1 MSPVE
6 IVHGKEFTGKL
17 CRFGEPVF
25 GYCKVE
31 GKATAKWKR
40 MLFVGKA
47 EPHDTY
53 ILYDGSGL
61 VLTRSVRHIDVNW
74 KSHLKYYYMFSHW
87 SWEYKPGY
95 GGRVLPTKSS
105 KTALGASYS
114 GPTGSIEPSPFVDE
128 DAEAVR
134 QKHLEEVREE
144 EETNEMSLHDRPQ
157 PVSQAEIQ
165 EEPAPASQ
173 GVTIDEIF
181 ADDGPVSIAYQPEP
195 IVPARSNASSSMPMP
210 ADVPQT
216 PEVIPIAPSTP
227 RATASTRVHDVHS
240 DDESNDAKRA
250 RVESAKK
257 QRLNRISQ
265 EYSAQIRTVK
275 IADDVFHTMEEYQS
289 DLRLDDHD
297 MDDEWY
303 EETEI
308 AFGALPKELWSD
320 NPLDQ
325 KPDDP
330 SHEIDLQIKL
340 NL

>member
-1 MSPVE
+1 MGLTTHASSPPPYSHSNGLVENVIGRIRPLAGSLMHYMSEQVGVDFSSTSPWWSWALRHAAWLINRFSPTKGMSAFE

-40 MLFVGKA
+40 MLFVGKT

-157 PVSQAEIQ
+157 PASQAEIQ
-165 EEPAPASQ
+165 EEPAPASP
-173 GVTIDEIF
+173 GVTIDKIF
-181 ADDGPVSIAYQPEP
+181 C
-195 IVPARSNASSSMPMP
+195 R
-210 ADVPQT
+210 
-216 PEVIPIAPSTP
+216 
-227 RATASTRVHDVHS
+227 
-240 DDESNDAKRA
+240 
-250 RVESAKK
+250 
-257 QRLNRISQ
+257 
-265 EYSAQIRTVK
+265 
-275 IADDVFHTMEEYQS
+275 
-289 DLRLDDHD
+289 
-297 MDDEWY
+297 
-303 EETEI
+303 
-308 AFGALPKELWSD
+308 
-320 NPLDQ
+320 
-325 KPDDP
+325 
-330 SHEIDLQIKL
+330 
-340 NL
+340 